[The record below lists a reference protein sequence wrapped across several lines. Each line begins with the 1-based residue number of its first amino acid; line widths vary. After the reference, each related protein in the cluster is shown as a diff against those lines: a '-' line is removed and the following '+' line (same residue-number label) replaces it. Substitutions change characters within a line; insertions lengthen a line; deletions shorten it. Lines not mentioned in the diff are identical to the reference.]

1 MAESTRHRHDGGWDI
16 PGLVPRCTT
25 VRAMSGRGER
35 WSVSGVRHSVLVD
48 WALRRVRREKEDE
61 TEKMSHVLFFEEINP
76 FIPTPLF
83 PSRPSPPHVCT
94 PRLSIPI
101 PFQFPTTCHKVLY
114 GEHKHTSAR
123 PFQKIGPPCVEVS
136 LGCSSSSQGCVPVQE
151 CHSQFCPVALKYW
164 RPVIRMRPGRAA
176 NTIRHV

>member
-1 MAESTRHRHDGGWDI
+1 M
-16 PGLVPRCTT
+16 GLADSCGMPLPPTT

-35 WSVSGVRHSVLVD
+35 WSGSGVRHSVLVD

-61 TEKMSHVLFFEEINP
+61 EEKMSHVLFLKKKILLFRRVYFLLGPHLLMFALHASP
-76 FIPTPLF
+76 FPF
-83 PSRPSPPHVCT
+83 HSNSRLPATKSSMASTSTRAHD
-94 PRLSIPI
+94 
-101 PFQFPTTCHKVLY
+101 PFK
-114 GEHKHTSAR
+114 
-123 PFQKIGPPCVEVS
+123 KIGPPCVEVS